1 MFLKYSRNANYLI
14 EIRAGIPIYP
24 RNKVTGRGKA
34 EYVFTSETPLSV
46 YFGWGTFKN
55 KYF

>member
-24 RNKVTGRGKA
+24 RNKATERGKA